1 MKKLV
6 SETNADNWEGIHP
19 HLGNGELPGG
29 SKDGIKSKTEFE
41 VASVSTHAAA
51 QAYEKVLAQVG
62 ASLKR
67 DAVDERIIF
76 EVKNGNYTYEG
87 SNGSSNGLIDS
98 QADVEGW
105 PLYNNEEKPADSNG
119 DGIPDTWATQYLPV
133 GKTYKDIE
141 PSTGYSYLELY
152 INSLVDDLMKACYEN
167 SSNSPSN
174 HDFGLYGTT
183 TGISSPS
190 AQETDAVKCFR
201 QDKQIVL
208 KGLCAGARIEIYDLS
223 GRIMASYQSS
233 DEQAVYPL
241 TQPAIINI
249 LSGGKKYS
257 FKSPR

>member
-1 MKKLV
+1 M
-6 SETNADNWEGIHP
+6 N
-19 HLGNGELPGG
+19 
-29 SKDGIKSKTEFE
+29 
-41 VASVSTHAAA
+41 
-51 QAYEKVLAQVG
+51 
-62 ASLKR
+62 
-67 DAVDERIIF
+67 
-76 EVKNGNYTYEG
+76 
-87 SNGSSNGLIDS
+87 S

-208 KGLCAGARIEIYDLS
+208 KGLCAGARILKFMIYREESWLPIKALTN
-223 GRIMASYQSS
+223 RLYT
-233 DEQAVYPL
+233 PF